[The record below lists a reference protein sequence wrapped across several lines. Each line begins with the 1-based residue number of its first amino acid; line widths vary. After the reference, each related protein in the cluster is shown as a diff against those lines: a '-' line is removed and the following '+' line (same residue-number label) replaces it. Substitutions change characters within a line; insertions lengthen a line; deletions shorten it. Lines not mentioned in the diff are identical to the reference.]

1 MKREGDPADLGMLIG
16 VLRSIPHW
24 TQAELAT
31 AAGVDRASISDY
43 ERGLKAPSRRTL
55 EKIVAAVGVPFARV
69 ERLLPIL
76 RSLRLSRE
84 EASGAAGG
92 NAALP
97 DPEGPAAL
105 AQAVTEIAAAE
116 LASALLEI
124 PALSGAV
131 REVESSPLETVC
143 DRLREESAK
152 AEAEGRGRGAELAV
166 LATRLAQI
174 SS

>member
-1 MKREGDPADLGMLIG
+1 MKREGDPADFGLLVGI
-16 VLRSIPHW
+16 LRSIRHW

-43 ERGLKAPSRRTL
+43 ERGLKTPSRKTL

-84 EASGAAGG
+84 EAVGAAGG
-92 NAALP
+92 NAAAP
-97 DPEGPAAL
+97 APEGPAAL
-105 AQAVTEIAAAE
+105 AQAVAEIAAAE
-116 LASALLEI
+116 LAAAFLEI
-124 PALSGAV
+124 PALAGTF
-131 REVESSPLETVC
+131 REESPLEAVC
-143 DRLREESAK
+143 ARLREESARE
-152 AEAEGRGRGAELAV
+152 EAEGTGRGAELAV

>member
-1 MKREGDPADLGMLIG
+1 VKRAGDPADLGVLIA

-24 TQAELAT
+24 TQAELAQ

-84 EASGAAGG
+84 EAAGG

-97 DPEGPAAL
+97 APEGPAAL
-105 AQAVTEIAAAE
+105 AQAVAEMAAAE

-124 PALSGAV
+124 PALAGTL
-131 REVESSPLETVC
+131 REESPLAAVC
-143 DRLREESAK
+143 ARLREESAR
-152 AEAEGRGRGAELAV
+152 AEAEGTGRGAELAV
-166 LATRLAQI
+166 LAARLAQI